1 MVVTQMQRENCS
13 CDSDK
18 LTNNLVRIMLKIL
31 AVILLDVF
39 VTKLQVLI
47 GKVYGSSSCREGE
60 EEQERFSFL
69 TSVLWSGQGKEGGRV
84 VGKREREN
92 PEMRLEE
99 EKWRERE
106 SD

>member
-1 MVVTQMQRENCS
+1 MVVNHMQRENCS

-18 LTNNLVRIMLKIL
+18 LTNNLVQIMLKIL

-39 VTKLQVLI
+39 FTRLQLPI

-69 TSVLWSGQGKEGGRV
+69 ISVLWSG
-84 VGKREREN
+84 
-92 PEMRLEE
+92 
-99 EKWRERE
+99 
-106 SD
+106 